1 MRLTGGGAHMKAML
15 TNQILKSVGTS
26 PTKLDA
32 AVGQHRTLVG
42 AEALIRADLF
52 DIEAG
57 ATAIEQLTTRLSTI
71 YSLIE
76 PLLEESGP
84 QSLLARAIA
93 QEIVPAGD
101 EACSLVA
108 AHLGGGGRRGRTR
121 TMILGETA
129 VYGHPDLRLVT
140 HGDLNHVDEVLVFT
154 RYAVHPGSGQ
164 VFKLD
169 PEESIPEAAQRAAS
183 LLETAV
189 EPLAA

>member
-1 MRLTGGGAHMKAML
+1 MKSML

-26 PTKLDA
+26 PAKLDA

-52 DIEAG
+52 DVEAG
-57 ATAIEQLTTRLSTI
+57 ATAVEQLATRLSAI

-93 QEIVPAGD
+93 QEIVPAEGD
-101 EACSLVA
+101 ACSLVA
-108 AHLGGGGRRGRTR
+108 AHLGGSRRGRAR
-121 TMILGETA
+121 TMLLGEA
-129 VYGHPDLRLVT
+129 PVYGHPDLRLVT

-164 VFKLD
+164 VFKID
-169 PEESIPEAAQRAAS
+169 PEESIPEAVQRAAA
-183 LLETAV
+183 LLDTAV